1 MELICI
7 YRRRTVNAETL
18 DTKGAA
24 ALLHVSEKFAAKMA
38 REGAIPAI
46 WLAGQ
51 WLFLRNE
58 LINWLAERARE
69 EQRARREMVLAM
81 ENVQP
86 PKRSAGRPRKIHA
99 VG

>member
-24 ALLHVSEKFAAKMA
+24 ELLHVSEKLCAKMA
-38 REGAIPAI
+38 REGDIPAV

-69 EQRARREMVLAM
+69 EQRARRETVMAM
-81 ENVQP
+81 ANVQP